1 MFVEEFFTIQVP
13 LGGMKMDPECIP
25 CLLRRVLFETELV
38 APDRTMQVMKDSLEA
53 LAGGFKE
60 GVNSA
65 ELATEVHRRAYRIMG
80 SEDPYLD
87 LKIRADEVAF
97 SLLPRA
103 EGFIDASVDRLNA
116 ATLCAIAGNVMDFG
130 IGEGFDD
137 PEDLVEVFDSIVS
150 QPLGINDLPRIKRLL
165 QSSRK
170 VLYFLDNCG
179 EQVFDKLLV
188 REIRSIGA
196 EVSGVVKGRPVLTD
210 VTMEDARR
218 SSILEEFDRVLD
230 TGTFAVGVG
239 LEGMGDD
246 LLEEMKGTDL
256 IIAKGMANFE
266 ALSDRDFHPIAYI
279 MRAKCRPVANAI
291 GAKKDDNVV
300 KLND

>member
-1 MFVEEFFTIQVP
+1 
-13 LGGMKMDPECIP
+13 MDLECIP
-25 CLLRRVLFETELV
+25 CLLGRVLFETELV
-38 APDRTMQVMKDSLEA
+38 APNRALEVMKESLE
-53 LAGGFKE
+53 LISNGFCE

-87 LKIRADEVAF
+87 LKIRADDVAL

-103 EGFIDASVDRLNA
+103 EEYIDASKDRLNA

-130 IGEGFDD
+130 IGKGFDD
-137 PEDLVEVFDSIVS
+137 PEDLVEAFDSIVA
-150 QPLGINDLPRIKRLL
+150 QPLGINDLPRIKMLL
-165 QSSRK
+165 ESSGK

-188 REIRSIGA
+188 REIQSIG
-196 EVSGVVKGRPVLTD
+196 VDVTGVVKGRPVLTD
-210 VTMEDARR
+210 VTRTDARR
-218 SSILEEFDRVLD
+218 SSILDQFDRVLD
-230 TGTFAVGVG
+230 TGTFAIGVS
-239 LEGMGDD
+239 LEGMRDD

-266 ALSDRDFHPIAYI
+266 ALSDHDFRPIAYI
-279 MRAKCRPVANAI
+279 MRAKCRPVAKAI

-300 KLND
+300 KLYE

>member
-1 MFVEEFFTIQVP
+1 
-13 LGGMKMDPECIP
+13 MKMDPECIP

-38 APDRTMQVMKDSLEA
+38 APDRTMEVIKESMEILSN
-53 LAGGFKE
+53 GFRE

-65 ELATEVHRRAYRIMG
+65 ELATEVHRRAYQIIG

-87 LKIRADEVAF
+87 LKIRADEVAL

-103 EGFIDASVDRLNA
+103 EEYIDASNDRLNA
-116 ATLCAIAGNVMDFG
+116 ATLCTIAGNVMDFG
-130 IGEGFDD
+130 IGKGFDD
-137 PEDLVEVFDSIVS
+137 PEDLVEAFDSIVA
-150 QPLGINDLPRIKRLL
+150 QPLEINDLPRIKKLMD
-165 QSSRK
+165 SSGK

-188 REIRSIGA
+188 REIRSFG
-196 EVSGVVKGRPVLTD
+196 VSVTGVVKGRPVLTD

-230 TGTFAVGVG
+230 TGTFAIGVS
-239 LEGMGDD
+239 LEGMEDV

-266 ALSDRDFHPIAYI
+266 ALSDHNFRPIAYI
-279 MRAKCRPVANAI
+279 MRAKCRPVAKAI

-300 KLND
+300 KLYE